1 MGNEL
6 WTQLAGESSIS
17 LDADRVARLDRYLAL
32 LLDANTRFNLT
43 RIFEPAAA
51 ELGHV
56 ADALTLLPYLPKGSF
71 SLADL
76 GSGGG
81 VPGIPLGIV
90 LPEAKVALIE
100 ATRKKADFLR
110 QCIAELELS
119 NVTVVGER
127 AEMAGRGSHRGRFDI
142 VASRGV
148 AMLDWLVEWSLP
160 LAKVGGSMLA
170 MKGPRVTEEMK
181 AGTLVAHRL
190 GGGAP
195 VVHEVHVAGLEHHR
209 IVQIPKVAAT
219 PPGFPRDPTIAKGRP
234 IA

>member
-1 MGNEL
+1 MSNEL
-6 WTQLAGESSIS
+6 WTQLAGASGIALGE
-17 LDADRVARLDRYLAL
+17 DRIALLDRYLAL

-56 ADALTLLPYLPKGSF
+56 ADALTLLPYLPPEPFALG
-71 SLADL
+71 DL

-90 LPEAKVALIE
+90 LPRAKVVLIE

-110 QCIAELELS
+110 QCVAELGLS
-119 NVTVVGER
+119 NVSVLADR
-127 AEMAGRGSHRGRFDI
+127 AEMAGRGSQRAAFDI
-142 VASRGV
+142 VTSRGV

-170 MKGPRVTEEMK
+170 MKSPRVTEELK
-181 AGTLVAHRL
+181 AGTLVSHRL

-195 VVHEVHVAGLEHHR
+195 IVHAVNVAGLEHHR
-209 IVQIPKVAAT
+209 IVQIKKVAAT